1 VPGIEVRSEQVRT
14 LYAQGRPL
22 LLANVVNAVLVS
34 AVLFQSAPVLQLA
47 AWVSV
52 TALLTLVRLGLRE
65 RYLSLSPP
73 AEDARLWGTRFAI
86 GGGAAGLL
94 WGLGAWGF
102 LRPGDAVTEAV
113 LTFAIAGNT
122 AGASGTQSCYMP
134 AFLAYF
140 FGALAP
146 FALRVALVG
155 DALHATMA
163 AMIGVYGAVLVVVAR
178 NTHRVIVE
186 SLRLR
191 FDNAALVDRLSTSQ
205 FSLER
210 ANAELEERV
219 RERTLELERQA
230 EALQA
235 ARQMEA
241 VGRLAAGV
249 AHDFNNLL
257 TVVTANTKDLL
268 DRPGELP
275 NARSALEDVVHA
287 GERGADLVRQLLAF
301 GRQQRLEPRVFDLNQ
316 LLRADERLL
325 SRLIG
330 EHIALRF
337 ELGAGSLFVRAD
349 QVQVRQVLINLV
361 TNGRDAMPDGGPL
374 VVSTRAT
381 RVEDRADLAAGD
393 YVMLAVRD
401 SGVGMSPETAGR
413 VFDPFFTTKGVG
425 RGTGLG
431 LATVHGI
438 AFQSGGA
445 VDVLTTPGAG
455 TEFRVYLPRSDDAP
469 TTTSVPAPAT
479 TALVSVPVA
488 KSTILLAEDDPEL
501 RSVLR
506 RILTRMGHEVIAAES
521 GQEALAVADGHA
533 EVPLLVTDVLMPGL
547 GGPEVFERLRARWPK
562 LRVLFVSG
570 HAAGERV
577 PRADGT
583 QVAFLAKPFS
593 PDALRQKVTAMLTPP
608 ELEPR

>member
-1 VPGIEVRSEQVRT
+1 VRSEQVRT

-34 AVLFQSAPVLQLA
+34 AVLFRSAPPMQLA

-52 TALLTLVRLGLRE
+52 TALLTLARLGLRE

-94 WGLGAWGF
+94 WGLAAWGF
-102 LRPGDAVTEAV
+102 LEPGDALTEAV

-122 AGASGTQSCYMP
+122 AGAAGTQSCYMP

-140 FGALAP
+140 CGALAP

-163 AMIGVYGAVLVVVAR
+163 GMIGVYGAVLVVVAR

-191 FDNAALVDRLSTSQ
+191 FDNAALVDRLSSSQ

-219 RERTLELERQA
+219 RERTLELEQQA
-230 EALQA
+230 LALQA

-257 TVVTANTKDLL
+257 TVVTANAKDLL

-301 GRQQRLEPRVFDLNQ
+301 GRQQRLEPRVFDLN
-316 LLRADERLL
+316 LLVREDERLL
-325 SRLIG
+325 ARLIG
-330 EHIALRF
+330 EHIALRC
-337 ELGAGSLFVRAD
+337 ELEPGPLYVRAD
-349 QVQVRQVLINLV
+349 HVQVRQVLINLV
-361 TNGRDAMPDGGPL
+361 TNGRDAMPQGGPL
-374 VVSTRAT
+374 VVRTSSVKVA
-381 RVEDRADLAAGD
+381 DRADLKSGH
-393 YVMLAVRD
+393 YVLLAVRD

-445 VDVLTTPGAG
+445 VEVLTTPGEG
-455 TEFRVYLPRSDDAP
+455 TEFRVYLPQS
-469 TTTSVPAPAT
+469 SEAPAS
-479 TALVSVPVA
+479 VSEPA
-488 KSTILLAEDDPEL
+488 RPSLTSAPLARATILLAEDDPEL

-506 RILTRMGHEVIAAES
+506 RILMRMGHEVITAES
-521 GQEALAVADGHA
+521 GQEALAVADGRA

-577 PRADGT
+577 PNADGN

-593 PDALRQKVTAMLTPP
+593 PDALRQKVTAMLAPAGRDLT
-608 ELEPR
+608 

>member
-14 LYAQGRPL
+14 LYAQGRPI
-22 LLANVVNAVLVS
+22 LLANVVIALLAS
-34 AVLFQSAPVLQLA
+34 AVLFRSAPLVELV

-52 TALLTLVRLGLRE
+52 TALLTLVRLALRK
-65 RYLSLSPP
+65 RYLALAPP
-73 AEDARLWGTRFAI
+73 AADAELWGRRFAV

-94 WGLGAWGF
+94 WGLAAWGF
-102 LRPGDAVTEAV
+102 LQPGDAVTEAV

-122 AGASGTQSCYMP
+122 AGAAGTQSCYMP

-140 FGALAP
+140 YGALTP

-163 AMIGVYGAVLVVVAR
+163 AMIGVYGGVLVVVAR
-178 NTHRVIVE
+178 NTHRVLVE

-191 FDNAALVDRLSTSQ
+191 FDNAALVDRLSSSQ

-210 ANAELEERV
+210 VNAELEQRV
-219 RERTLELERQA
+219 RERTLELEQQA
-230 EALQA
+230 VALQA

-257 TVVTANTKDLL
+257 TVVTANAKDLL

-301 GRQQRLEPRVFDLNQ
+301 GRQQHLEPRVFDLNDLVQ
-316 LLRADERLL
+316 QDGRLL
-325 SRLIG
+325 ARLIG
-330 EHIALRF
+330 EHIALSF
-337 ELGAGSLFVRAD
+337 QLEPGPLHVRAD
-349 QVQVRQVLINLV
+349 QVQVRQVLVNLV
-361 TNGRDAMPDGGPL
+361 TNGRDAMPQGGPL
-374 VVSTRAT
+374 VVRTTSTK
-381 RVEDRADLAAGD
+381 VVDRADLAAGD
-393 YVMLAVRD
+393 YVILAVRD
-401 SGVGMSPETAGR
+401 AGVGMSPETAGR

-445 VDVLTTPGAG
+445 VEVLTTPGEG
-455 TEFRVYLPRSDDAP
+455 TEFRVYLPRASDVPRTVSELASP
-469 TTTSVPAPAT
+469 PSASVPPAK
-479 TALVSVPVA
+479 A
-488 KSTILLAEDDPEL
+488 TILLAEDDPEL

-506 RILTRMGHEVIAAES
+506 RILTRMGHEVITAES
-521 GQEALAVADGHA
+521 GQEALAVAAGRA

-547 GGPEVFERLRARWPK
+547 GGLEVYERLRARWPN

-570 HAAGERV
+570 YAAGERMPSGV
-577 PRADGT
+577 SG

-593 PDALRQKVTAMLTPP
+593 PDALRQQVTAMLAAT
-608 ELEPR
+608 